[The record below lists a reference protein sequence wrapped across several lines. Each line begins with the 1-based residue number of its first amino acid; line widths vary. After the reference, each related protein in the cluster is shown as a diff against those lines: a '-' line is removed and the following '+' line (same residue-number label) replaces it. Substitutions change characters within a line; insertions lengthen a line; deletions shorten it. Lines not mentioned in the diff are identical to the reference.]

1 MANIVKPGG
10 THKNQLKD
18 SNINVRIYSRGRE
31 SGVFCW
37 NVEHLSGQQFIV
49 SVIIFSEKDTLIS
62 EERKTNLL
70 SPHLYAKY

>member
-1 MANIVKPGG
+1 MSEFIPMV
-10 THKNQLKD
+10 
-18 SNINVRIYSRGRE
+18 E
-31 SGVFCW
+31 SLGFFCW